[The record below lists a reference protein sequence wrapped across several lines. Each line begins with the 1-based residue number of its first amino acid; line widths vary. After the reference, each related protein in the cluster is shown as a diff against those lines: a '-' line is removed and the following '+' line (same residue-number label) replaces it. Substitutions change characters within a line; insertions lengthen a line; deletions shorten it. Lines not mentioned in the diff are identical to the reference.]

1 MGFYLSGQETEIGT
15 MKMLCMQ
22 RAFVKFIHVPSSID
36 LLWSPLMGR
45 YFFFNPFDFRWHSMW
60 DLPQP
65 GIEPTPPTVEAQSL
79 NHGTSREVPQRGI
92 VICQLTDEA
101 NEAQRR

>member
-1 MGFYLSGQETEIGT
+1 
-15 MKMLCMQ
+15 
-22 RAFVKFIHVPSSID
+22 
-36 LLWSPLMGR
+36 
-45 YFFFNPFDFRWHSMW
+45 MW

-79 NHGTSREVPQRGI
+79 NHGTSREVPQGGI